1 MQTSP
6 VSCTWC
12 PAFGGMFLQR
22 RKLELA
28 DLYEDPLTS
37 FGLNA
42 VDKLFSEC
50 DLAELV
56 SLVKRLA
63 D

>member
-1 MQTSP
+1 
-6 VSCTWC
+6 
-12 PAFGGMFLQR
+12 MFLQR

-28 DLYEDPLTS
+28 DLYEEPLTS

-50 DLAELV
+50 DLEELV
-56 SLVKRLA
+56 LLVKKLA